1 MKEYLITIYTIHTQ
15 MAMIQA
21 ETLDGAKQRIADRD
35 ESISWMEI
43 PQTRFVSWYEN
54 GKVIGPSFTQALD
67 AYTEDNKS

>member
-1 MKEYLITIYTIHTQ
+1 MKDYLITIYSIHAQ
-15 MAMIQA
+15 VAWIKA
-21 ETLDGAKQRIADRD
+21 ETLDDAKQLIADRD